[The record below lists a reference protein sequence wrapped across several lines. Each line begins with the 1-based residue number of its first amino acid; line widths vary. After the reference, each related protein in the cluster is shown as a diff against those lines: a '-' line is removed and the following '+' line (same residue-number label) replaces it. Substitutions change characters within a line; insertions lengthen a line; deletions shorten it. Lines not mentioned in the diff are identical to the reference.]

1 MTSPTRTRANALAS
15 WRPAARRLLAL
26 SLLSMWVVGAAPSER
41 EPRVLVFDR
50 FNRVYD
56 GLTPEIQVAE
66 DGSLAVSADVLEGAV
81 EVVRHR
87 VELYPLGDGTH
98 HVHGTAEFFGHA
110 DVLAH
115 VSLGGVGS
123 SVRDSVL
130 VPLQTR
136 SLDARVRVVK
146 TEHGYAVTL
155 LDVPDVIHVQVRS
168 RLAAQTV
175 GWCRKLAFLP
185 GASANC
191 DVLNEF
197 FSNAPV
203 TLPRKG
209 ETIYFDRA
217 DLHASEEQAVDTYLS
232 DTAN

>member
-1 MTSPTRTRANALAS
+1 M
-15 WRPAARRLLAL
+15 
-26 SLLSMWVVGAAPSER
+26 GAAPSEQS
-41 EPRVLVFDR
+41 PRVLAFDR
-50 FNRVYD
+50 FNRVYN
-56 GLTPEIQVAE
+56 GLTPQIQVVDE
-66 DGSLAVSADVLEGAV
+66 GNLAVSADVLEGAV

-115 VSLGGVGS
+115 LSVSGVGS

-136 SLDARVRVVK
+136 SLDARVRIVR

-155 LDVPDVIHVQVRS
+155 LEVPDAVHVQVRS
-168 RLAAQTV
+168 RLASQTV
-175 GWCRKLAFLP
+175 GWCRRLAFLP
-185 GASANC
+185 GAGADC

-203 TLPRKG
+203 ALPRKG
-209 ETIYFDRA
+209 ETIYIDRA
-217 DLHASEEQAVDTYLS
+217 DLQNTEEQAVDSYLADS
-232 DTAN
+232 AN